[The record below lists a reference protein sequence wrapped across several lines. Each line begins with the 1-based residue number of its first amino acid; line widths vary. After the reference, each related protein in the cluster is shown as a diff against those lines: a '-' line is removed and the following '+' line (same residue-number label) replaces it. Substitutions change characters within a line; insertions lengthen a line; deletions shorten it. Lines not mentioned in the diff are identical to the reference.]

1 MPQNSN
7 MKTATKVLLVLFV
20 ITSIPAIFLGRYL
33 FSAIIPVENGFEFSF
48 DTYAYIA
55 LAFVVVSSVLGGVLY
70 FKFISSLKLSKA
82 IFFSIF
88 PLTVLYGFGLY
99 SLASVNLF
107 DGSVAS
113 VVKQTL
119 NISEGNN
126 YNSILWAVLLTIAY
140 LGFVFLS
147 IVIVCRPMQK
157 VEKIAVRL
165 GDGRVKEGNF
175 NIGGIKQ
182 FQGIETALEK
192 INYNYREKEQL
203 VKKTDIEAQKFIPKE
218 FLKFLGKNSITE
230 LELGNKVQKRATTL
244 FCDFVSVG
252 GDSLSL
258 KDNFNYVNSYMS
270 LISPIVRKFGG
281 FIDKYLG
288 NGLLAVF
295 GKAEMAI
302 DCGNAICREVQRKN
316 SSQTKFPNLDI
327 KISINTGDIMF
338 GIVGEEERKSP
349 TIVSEVVNLASKM
362 QEINSYLGTTI
373 LFSKQTLN
381 ELPTRFSFDYRYVGS
396 LTIESGASMAMFE
409 DLSNYDRVKRE
420 KLLKIK
426 TFFENG
432 VRAYNDKD
440 FEEARDFFEECLR
453 FVPNDR
459 ASFVYYNKS
468 SEKLCNRKTK

>member
-1 MPQNSN
+1 

-20 ITSIPAIFLGRYL
+20 VTIVPSIFLGKYL

-48 DTYAYIA
+48 DTNAYIA
-55 LAFVVVSSVLGGVLY
+55 LAFIVASSVLGGILY

-99 SLASVNLF
+99 SLASVNSF
-107 DGSVAS
+107 EGSMATI
-113 VVKQTL
+113 VKQTL

-126 YNSILWAVLLTIAY
+126 YNSILWAVLLSVVY
-140 LGFVFLS
+140 LGLVFLA
-147 IVIVCRPMQK
+147 VVVVCRPMQK

-175 NIGGIKQ
+175 NIGGIRQ

-192 INYNYREKEQL
+192 INYNYREKDSL

-218 FLKFLGKNSITE
+218 FLRFLGKSSITD

-244 FCDFVSVG
+244 FCDFISVG

-258 KDNFNYVNSYMS
+258 KDNFNYVNSYLS

-302 DCGNAICREVQRKN
+302 DCSNAIYREVQRKN

-381 ELPTRFSFDYRYVGS
+381 ELPTRYSFDYRFVGT

-409 DLSNYDRVKRE
+409 DLSNYYRAKRE
-420 KLLKIK
+420 RLLKIK
-426 TFFENG
+426 TIFENG

-440 FEEARDFFEECLR
+440 FEEAREFFEDCLR
-453 FVPNDR
+453 VVPNDK

>member
-1 MPQNSN
+1 
-7 MKTATKVLLVLFV
+7 MKTTTKVLLVIFIV
-20 ITSIPAIFLGRYL
+20 TTIPSIFLGKYL
-33 FSAIIPVENGFEFSF
+33 FSAIIPVEGGFEFSF

-55 LAFVVVSSVLGGVLY
+55 LAFIIVSNVLGGILY

-88 PLTVLYGFGLY
+88 PLTVFYGLGLY
-99 SLASVNLF
+99 SLASVNSF

-126 YNSILWAVLLTIAY
+126 YNSILWAILLSIAY
-140 LGFVFLS
+140 LGLVFLS
-147 IVIVCRPMQK
+147 IVIVCKPMQK

-192 INYNYREKEQL
+192 INYNYREKDSL

-218 FLKFLGKNSITE
+218 FLRFLGKSSISE

-270 LISPIVRKFGG
+270 LISPIVRKYGG

-302 DCGNAICREVQRKN
+302 DCGNAIYREVQRKN
-316 SSQTKFPNLDI
+316 TTQTRFPNLDI

-409 DLSNYDRVKRE
+409 DLSNYERVKRE
-420 KLLKIK
+420 NLLKIK
-426 TFFENG
+426 TIFENG

-440 FEEARDFFEECLR
+440 FEEARAFFEDCLK
-453 FVPNDR
+453 FVPNDK